1 MRLSNLGRF
10 YSATEL
16 GRVYDPILWNVAL
29 PAGANLP
36 WGDVQTTTAADS
48 RRGGGNTLR
57 IGRPEHPMFDKA
69 FPHLSKFKGRTLNEI
84 PQEEL
89 GFIKSLL

>member
-1 MRLSNLGRF
+1 MLSRLAARGRKF
-10 YSATEL
+10 SKD
-16 GRVYDPILWNVAL
+16 RYDPSRSS
-29 PAGANLP
+29 
-36 WGDVQTTTAADS
+36 TTLLAEE
-48 RRGGGNTLR
+48 LR
-57 IGRPEHPMFDKA
+57 NNPMFDKA